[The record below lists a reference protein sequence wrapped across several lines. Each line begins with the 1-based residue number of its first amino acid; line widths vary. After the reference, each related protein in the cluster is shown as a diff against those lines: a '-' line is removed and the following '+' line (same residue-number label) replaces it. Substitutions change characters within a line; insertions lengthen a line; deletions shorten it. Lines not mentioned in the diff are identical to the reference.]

1 MEKYCINFKEVSSES
16 FENEAVVVN
25 FMTGKYFGMTG
36 SGPKIWAIF
45 ETPASQQDVITRLRE
60 NYPDISEEQ
69 VKEATSFI
77 DALLQE
83 KLLVVA
89 ETGCNGTPVKNLFDG
104 AEGDFQLPKLEI
116 YEDLQE
122 LIILDP
128 IHDAD
133 PERGW
138 PTQQGMIKQK

>member
-36 SGPKIWAIF
+36 SGPVIWEAF
-45 ETPASQQDVITRLRE
+45 ETPASQEDVITLLE
-60 NYPDISEEQ
+60 QNYPGISKDQ
-69 VKEATSFI
+69 VNEVICFI
-77 DALLQE
+77 HDLLQE
-83 KLLVVA
+83 KLLVTA
-89 ETGCNGTPVKNLFDG
+89 ESGCNGTPVKLQPDD
-104 AEGDFQLPKLEI
+104 AGDFLSPKLEI
-116 YEDLQE
+116 YDDLQE

-138 PTQQGMIKQK
+138 PAQQRMIKSK